1 MPVQHHPKYLKI
13 LQETPIRRRFGTT
26 PKRGNMTIIDDRKA
40 ALLARVREY
49 GGPLNELPVL
59 AQFLAQVMHESGGLR
74 YVREIWG
81 PTKAQKGYE
90 GRADLGNTKPGDGK
104 RFMGRDVIQVTGRS
118 NYRQLTAWVRKT
130 FGKGPDFEAK
140 PELLESPEWLGI
152 GAIWYFLTRKGLLDY
167 ARAGNI
173 EMVTK
178 RVNGGLNGY
187 ADRLKW
193 YERIVLEMLKVPDAR
208 TFQAQA
214 GLVVDGISGPKTR
227 AAMHEALGKIKPK
240 PAEAPKRPAQRASEA
255 KPSRAKETAGTVAGG
270 ATGAGLVVAVLAFA
284 DDAAQAWRDLW
295 IYVFSFFN

>member
-1 MPVQHHPKYLKI
+1 MNI
-13 LQETPIRRRFGTT
+13 AE
-26 PKRGNMTIIDDRKA
+26 RKA
-40 ALLARVREY
+40 ALLARVRDY

-104 RFMGRDVIQVTGRS
+104 RFMGRDVLQITGRA
-118 NYRQLTAWVRKT
+118 NYRALTAWVRKT
-130 FGKGPDFEAK
+130 FGKGPDFEAN

-173 EMVTK
+173 EMVTR

-187 ADRLKW
+187 QDRLRW
-193 YERIVLEMLKVPDAR
+193 YDDCALKLLGFGTVRD
-208 TFQAQA
+208 FQKSA

-227 AAMHEALGKIKPK
+227 AALHEALSHVRETPK
-240 PAEAPKRPAQRASEA
+240 TEHEPPVMSKAAPVSDIAAEAPKRAAQSA
-255 KPSRAKETAGTVAGG
+255 KPSAPPSPAKSGGG
-270 ATGAGLVVAVLAFA
+270 AVAALLGGALVLIGAKI
-284 DDAAQAWRDLW
+284 DAITAWASEW
-295 IYVFSFFN
+295 AHWAASFFN